1 VTIENRLKEERE
13 RLGFTQPDFAGLAG
27 TTKKTVIDYEKGKTS
42 PKASFLEAIAR
53 VGADVSYII
62 TGIKSV
68 IAEKQAGY
76 AFTPDKADLLDYFEH
91 CSEEDKRTIR
101 RMAELCAK
109 ESEADSQAE
118 RASERASEKS
128 IYVRGLYDKKTK
140 VSRNSTFS
148 AVT

>member
-13 RLGFTQPDFAGLAG
+13 RLGFTQPDFAELAG

-42 PKASFLEAIAR
+42 PKASFLETIAR

-62 TGIKSV
+62 TGVKSV
-68 IAEKQAGY
+68 IAERQADY
-76 AFTPDKADLLDYFEH
+76 AVTPDKADLLDCFEH

-109 ESEADSQAE
+109 EVEAESQAE
-118 RASERASEKS
+118 RASERASERAK
-128 IYVRGLYDKKTK
+128 K
-140 VSRNSTFS
+140 VST
-148 AVT
+148 

>member
-1 VTIENRLKEERE
+1 MTIENRLKEERE
-13 RLGFTQPDFAGLAG
+13 RLGFTQPDFAELAG

-42 PKASFLEAIAR
+42 PKASFLETIAR

-62 TGIKSV
+62 TGVKSV
-68 IAEKQAGY
+68 IAERQADY
-76 AFTPDKADLLDYFEH
+76 AVTPDKADLLDCFEH

-109 ESEADSQAE
+109 EVEAESQA
-118 RASERASEKS
+118 ERASEKS

-140 VSRNSTFS
+140 VSRNSTVS